1 MSDCACVRLRV
12 LCTGASLLMGCQV
25 VVIGV
30 VAWVVRM
37 GLGPLVGWAVGCAM
51 AILIAGKENLPTN
64 PIVLA
69 QQVYWGCHAPLEIW
83 QGMQAQ
89 EVYPGAPLEVLL
101 G

>member
-1 MSDCACVRLRV
+1 M
-12 LCTGASLLMGCQV
+12 
-25 VVIGV
+25 IGV

-37 GLGPLVGWAVGCAM
+37 GLGTLMGLALGFAM
-51 AILIAGKENLPTN
+51 AILIAGKENLPRY

-69 QQVYWGCHAPLEIW
+69 QQVYWGCHAPLEMW
-83 QGMQAQ
+83 QGLQAQ

>member
-1 MSDCACVRLRV
+1 M
-12 LCTGASLLMGCQV
+12 
-25 VVIGV
+25 IGV

-37 GLGPLVGWAVGCAM
+37 GLRPLVGSAVGFAM
-51 AILIAGKENLPTN
+51 AILVAGKENLPRN

-69 QQVYWGCHAPLEIW
+69 QQVYWGCHAPLEMW
-83 QGMQAQ
+83 QGLQAW